1 MKVLKLLTII
11 IFGCLIYPFWVG
23 GGGGRGGIFFS
34 NTILFVW
41 GYYLSLTQMKVI
53 NLKTQSPYLSIYFL
67 INN

>member
-23 GGGGRGGIFFS
+23 GGGGRWVYFS

>member
-1 MKVLKLLTII
+1 MKVLNLLTII

-23 GGGGRGGIFFS
+23 GGGGRLGFFS
-34 NTILFVW
+34 NIILFVW

-53 NLKTQSPYLSIYFL
+53 KTQSPYLSIYFL

>member
-1 MKVLKLLTII
+1 MKVLNLLTII

-23 GGGGRGGIFFS
+23 GGRGRGFFFS

>member
-1 MKVLKLLTII
+1 MKVLNLLTII

-23 GGGGRGGIFFS
+23 GGEGDGVFFL
-34 NTILFVW
+34 NIILFVW

>member
-23 GGGGRGGIFFS
+23 GRWGIFS